1 MASNRMRAAAQPS
14 MWLPLGGECW
24 HGSAASPAHDQRFS
38 LAPTTSRGIGPAQK
52 SSHDR
57 LLRAAHHMSALE
69 LRTLA
74 RETDIPAARG
84 ILREYAASLSF
95 DLCFQDFDAELANL
109 PGQYAE
115 PRGALLLAFMAGQL
129 VGCCAFRPLD
139 HVDTPNACEMKRLY
153 VRPAYRRS
161 GAGRVLAEAVMARAQ
176 QAGYSYLLLDTLSG
190 MEAARAL
197 YTDLGFE
204 EIAPY
209 YHNPIQGSHY
219 LRVKL

>member
-1 MASNRMRAAAQPS
+1 MQAAQN
-14 MWLPLGGECW
+14 LN
-24 HGSAASPAHDQRFS
+24 
-38 LAPTTSRGIGPAQK
+38 T
-52 SSHDR
+52 
-57 LLRAAHHMSALE
+57 LE

-74 RETDIPAARG
+74 PEADIPAARE
-84 ILREYAASLSF
+84 ILLEYAASLAF

-115 PRGALLLAFMAGQL
+115 PRGAFLLAFLAGQL

-161 GAGRVLAEAVMARAQ
+161 GAGRVLAEAIMARAQ
-176 QAGYSYLLLDTLSG
+176 QAGFSYLLLDTLSD

-204 EIAPY
+204 EVAPY
-209 YHNPIQGSHY
+209 YHNPIKGSHY
-219 LRVKL
+219 LRLKL

>member
-1 MASNRMRAAAQPS
+1 MNPRLGGKCCQGSVPAPAHDLRLSPAPETTIVAGPARAIRRSCFMRAAQ
-14 MWLPLGGECW
+14 
-24 HGSAASPAHDQRFS
+24 
-38 LAPTTSRGIGPAQK
+38 
-52 SSHDR
+52 
-57 LLRAAHHMSALE
+57 HMSTLE
-69 LRTLA
+69 LRALT
-74 RETDIPAARG
+74 READIPAARD

-139 HVDTPNACEMKRLY
+139 HVDTPNACEMRRLY

-161 GAGRVLAEAVMARAQ
+161 GAGRVLAEAIIARAQ
-176 QAGYSYLLLDTLSG
+176 QAGYSYLLLDTLSD
-190 MEAARAL
+190 MEAASAL

-209 YHNPIQGSHY
+209 YHNPIKGSHY